1 MTLSEQDTRTGNT
14 GAPFSNSNMEQL
26 ASPDAP
32 STRHLMHESSNGLLP
47 PSNYA
52 SHPDFM
58 GGGASLGRQFS
69 IQLTP
74 EQFEKLYLQPG
85 TNAFQ
90 VAGWDERGRSPRTD
104 SWFAKRMDRWCR
116 CTSTGGFHETFVR
129 PSFAKNSWE
138 RERFA
143 DCTDDTLSPYSGN
156 PTVLGLAV
164 FLVTLTPLSC
174 YFMGFMGAT
183 SSSALTLMGT
193 LYFSAGLG
201 LYVSAILEWCV
212 CHLLGS
218 ALCVVVC

>member
-1 MTLSEQDTRTGNT
+1 
-14 GAPFSNSNMEQL
+14 MEQL

-90 VAGWDERGRSPRTD
+90 VAGWDERGRLPALMLASNNFPFTLPLGD
-104 SWFAKRMDRWCR
+104 LS
-116 CTSTGGFHETFVR
+116 GFLA
-129 PSFAKNSWE
+129 PKA
-138 RERFA
+138 REPVKA
-143 DCTDDTLSPYSGN
+143 
-156 PTVLGLAV
+156 
-164 FLVTLTPLSC
+164 
-174 YFMGFMGAT
+174 
-183 SSSALTLMGT
+183 
-193 LYFSAGLG
+193 
-201 LYVSAILEWCV
+201 
-212 CHLLGS
+212 
-218 ALCVVVC
+218 